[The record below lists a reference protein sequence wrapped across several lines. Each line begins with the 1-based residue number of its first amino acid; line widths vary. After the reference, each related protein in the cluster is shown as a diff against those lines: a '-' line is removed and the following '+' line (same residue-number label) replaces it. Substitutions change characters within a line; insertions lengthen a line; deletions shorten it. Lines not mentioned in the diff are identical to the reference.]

1 MHCMRSLNLI
11 SYIHFKKIMKQGLT
25 KNKKE
30 KLSSA
35 WVQTYLTAITLKSII
50 CIGKVSFLF
59 PICQTIVLYK
69 LGYTWNN
76 LSTFRFVALPTASQE
91 CIKKVKKRLSGAGG
105 LTFATKLIFL

>member
-35 WVQTYLTAITLKSII
+35 
-50 CIGKVSFLF
+50 
-59 PICQTIVLYK
+59 
-69 LGYTWNN
+69 
-76 LSTFRFVALPTASQE
+76 
-91 CIKKVKKRLSGAGG
+91 
-105 LTFATKLIFL
+105 